1 MALRL
6 EGWLGVEN
14 GGKADLWIA
23 QQATYD
29 LWNARKSGLPKVE
42 RANIAHALGSHTA

>member
-14 GGKADLWIA
+14 GGSADLWIA
-23 QQATYD
+23 QQAAYD
-29 LWNARKSGLPKVE
+29 LWGARKAGLPKVK
-42 RANIAHALGSHTA
+42 RVNMGRLAA